1 MNYLTIGAIGTI
13 TIPFF
18 VIIAMCGYEL
28 YQVYRPKKL
37 KAIGLAFEQLNKQY

>member
-18 VIIAMCGYEL
+18 VIIGMCGYEL
-28 YQVYRPKKL
+28 YQVYRPKTL
-37 KAIGLAFEQLNKQY
+37 RAICLAFDKLNKEC

>member
-1 MNYLTIGAIGTI
+1 MNYLTIGAIGII
-13 TIPFF
+13 TFPFF

-37 KAIGLAFEQLNKQY
+37 KAIGLAFEQLNKQC